1 MVTQRIGEADLLLK
15 EERMIELAENRYGKS
30 RVRLMKVTRSPKG
43 NELREWTVQVLLTG
57 DFDSAHYEGDNSK
70 ILPTDTMKNTVYSVA
85 RKSSA
90 ISMEGFAKEL
100 IDFLLSRNPQVA
112 SAFVAVEGTM
122 WKRLTVD
129 GKPHPT
135 SFMRGSGEIQT
146 TRVTR
151 ERDGDFSIS
160 SGLTNLIVMKTADSG
175 FEDYIVDDLT
185 TLKPTNDRLFC
196 TAVTAEWHYM
206 VPTLAF
212 DTMRSALR
220 EAMIKTFANHKSK
233 SVQETLY
240 EMGKSAL
247 ERVAEVDLIDLTM
260 PNKHCLLVD
269 LARFGQD
276 NPNEIFVPTDEP
288 AGHIQARVRRKG

>member
-1 MVTQRIGEADLLLK
+1 
-15 EERMIELAENRYGKS
+15 MIELAENRYGKS
-30 RVRLMKVTRSPKG
+30 RVRLMKVVHGPHG
-43 NELREWTVQVLLTG
+43 NDLRDWTVQVLLTG

-90 ISMEGFAKEL
+90 TSMEDYAKEL
-100 IDFLLSRNPQVA
+100 ADFLLGRNQQVSSA
-112 SAFVAVEGTM
+112 SVSIESTM

-135 SFMRGSGEIQT
+135 SFMRGSGEVQT
-146 TRVTR
+146 TIVSR
-151 ERDGDFSIS
+151 EQGAAFQIH
-160 SGLTNLIVMKTADSG
+160 SGFKNLVVMKTADSG
-175 FEDYIVDDLT
+175 FEGYIKDELT
-185 TLKPTNDRLFC
+185 TLKETSDRLFC
-196 TAVTAEWHYM
+196 TAVTSEWRYTNT
-206 VPTLAF
+206 TLDF
-212 DTMRSALR
+212 DATRKSLR
-220 EAMIKTFANHKSK
+220 EAMLKTFASHKSK

-247 ERVAEVDLIDLTM
+247 EAVAEADQIDLIM

-269 LARFGQD
+269 LSRFGQD

-288 AGHIQARVRRKG
+288 AGHIEARVRRKG